1 MLLGRQLFVQA
12 RKLPTGIIAELVF
25 LKFLLYS
32 TGKLAIVSAIP
43 YNTRYS
49 FTQLR
54 SYHEIIA

>member
-32 TGKLAIVSAIP
+32 ARNLAIIFVIP
-43 YNTRYS
+43 YNGKKYWEW
-49 FTQLR
+49 QKEK
-54 SYHEIIA
+54 YNG